1 MSLHAFVHMFFY
13 IIILVN
19 ITHFLHIFLPLF
31 KAVWFPSGFSTK
43 AHEDEVCIVETVQ
56 PVDV

>member
-1 MSLHAFVHMFFY
+1 MFFY

-31 KAVWFPSGFSTK
+31 KAVWFPGGFSTK